1 MSKKL
6 VLLIEILLISGILFP
21 KDITKVGTTSAN
33 FLKIGVGASSMG
45 MGGAA
50 VAVSFDASSIYW
62 NPSLIVDLPGGSF
75 CASYTNW
82 LLDIKHSF
90 VGVTFPVLGLGAIGG
105 FINLLNMGDMRVR
118 TVELPEG
125 TGEYFSASDMAVG
138 VSYARKLT
146 NFFAIGFNFKYIREQ
161 IWHCSASSIAIDFGT
176 IYHSDNGR
184 YHIGA
189 SVSNFGS
196 KMHFTGRDLRRYY
209 DQDPNAS
216 GDNEYIP
223 AELHTDRWD
232 LPLIF
237 RVGLCVDV
245 LKSSMLDLRMAVDA
259 VHPNDNTE
267 YMNLGLEMGLVKVG
281 VLRLG
286 YRSMFMQDSEGGLT
300 LGGGIVWKVRNLKLN
315 INYAYSD
322 FGRLSYTDRIDISVI
337 Y

>member
-1 MSKKL
+1 ML
-6 VLLIEILLISGILFP
+6 AGIILLCNVLFSR
-21 KDITKVGTTSAN
+21 DITKVGTTSAA

-45 MGGAA
+45 MGGAGVA
-50 VAVSFDASSIYW
+50 VAFDASSIYW
-62 NPSLIVDLPGGSF
+62 NPALIVDLKGGSF

-82 LLDIKHSF
+82 FLDINHSF
-90 VGVTFPVLGLGAIGG
+90 IGATLPVFGFGTIGG
-105 FINLLNMGDMRVR
+105 FITLLNMGDMKVR
-118 TVELPEG
+118 TVERPEG
-125 TGEYFSASDMAVG
+125 TGEYFTASDLAMG

-161 IWHCSASSIAIDFGT
+161 IWHCSASSVAIDFGT

-223 AELHTDRWD
+223 AELHTDSWD

-237 RVGLCVDV
+237 RVGLCVDMV
-245 LKSSMLDLRMAVDA
+245 ESEWVDLKVAVDA

-267 YMNLGLEMGLVKVG
+267 YMNLGAELFLGKVG
-281 VLRLG
+281 VLRIG
-286 YRSMFMQDSEGGLT
+286 YKSMFMQDSEGGLT
-300 LGGGIVWKVRNLKLN
+300 IGGGVAWNVSNLKLR
-315 INYAYSD
+315 INYAYCN
-322 FGRLSYTDRIDISVI
+322 FGRLSYTDRIDISIV